1 MPKKQHP
8 KREVKPARDKAG
20 RFAKGGPALIAG
32 SLDSNLV
39 TETEQPNLNDNKE
52 NTMSKNT
59 NTPVVTAEGTTTLK
73 NLADKG
79 LIMLKTTVSD
89 VAPASVM
96 DKMPSG
102 VKTAAGYTPV
112 SAIVGLIA
120 YGLYRKFFRKAE
132 PKA

>member
-1 MPKKQHP
+1 MAKKQNP
-8 KREVKPARDKAG
+8 KRESKPARDSAG
-20 RFAKGGPALIAG
+20 RFSGGSLALPAG

-39 TETEQPNLNDNKE
+39 TETEQLNLNDNKD

-59 NTPVVTAEGTTTLK
+59 TTPVVTAEGTTTLK

-79 LIMLKTTVSD
+79 LKALKTTVSD
-89 VAPASVM
+89 VTPASVM

-112 SAIVGLIA
+112 SAIVGLVV

>member
-1 MPKKQHP
+1 
-8 KREVKPARDKAG
+8 
-20 RFAKGGPALIAG
+20 
-32 SLDSNLV
+32 
-39 TETEQPNLNDNKE
+39 
-52 NTMSKNT
+52 MSKNPT
-59 NTPVVTAEGTTTLK
+59 TPAVTAEGTTTLK

-89 VAPASVM
+89 VAPASIM

>member
-8 KREVKPARDKAG
+8 KREAKPARDKAG
-20 RFAKGGPALIAG
+20 RFTKGGPALIAG

-52 NTMSKNT
+52 NTMSKNP

-79 LIMLKTTVSD
+79 IKALKTTVSD
-89 VAPASVM
+89 VTPASVM

>member
-20 RFAKGGPALIAG
+20 RFTKGGPALVAG

-39 TETEQPNLNDNKE
+39 TETEQPNLNDNKD

-59 NTPVVTAEGTTTLK
+59 TTPVVTAEGTTTLK

-79 LIMLKTTVSD
+79 FKALKTTVSD
-89 VAPASVM
+89 VTPASVM

-112 SAIVGLIA
+112 SAVVGLVL

>member
-20 RFAKGGPALIAG
+20 RFTKGGPALIAG
-32 SLDSNLV
+32 SLDSNLA
-39 TETEQPNLNDNKE
+39 TETEQPNLNDNKD

-59 NTPVVTAEGTTTLK
+59 TTPVVTAEGTTTLK

-79 LIMLKTTVSD
+79 FKALKTTVSD
-89 VAPASVM
+89 VTPASVM

-112 SAIVGLIA
+112 SAIVGLVV

>member
-1 MPKKQHP
+1 MPRKQHP

-20 RFAKGGPALIAG
+20 RFTKGGPALVAG
-32 SLDSNLV
+32 SLDSTLV
-39 TETEQPNLNDNKE
+39 TETEQPNLNDNKD
-52 NTMSKNT
+52 NTMNT
-59 NTPVVTAEGTTTLK
+59 TTPIVTAEGTTTLK

-79 LIMLKTTVSD
+79 FKALKTTVSD
-89 VAPASVM
+89 VTPASVM

-112 SAIVGLIA
+112 SAIVGLVL